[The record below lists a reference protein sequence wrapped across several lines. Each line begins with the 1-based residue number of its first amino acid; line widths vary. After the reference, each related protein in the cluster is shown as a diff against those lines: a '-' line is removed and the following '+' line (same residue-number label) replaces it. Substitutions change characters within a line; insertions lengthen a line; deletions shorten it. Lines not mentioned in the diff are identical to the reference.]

1 MKLPP
6 KPQINPNNNNNIN
19 YRLPPRPNYPGV
31 QQGNGSNKSFDYDT
45 SRQR

>member
-6 KPQINPNNNNNIN
+6 KPQVNPNNNIN
-19 YRLPPRPNYPGV
+19 YKLPPRPMYPGMNPPG
-31 QQGNGSNKSFDYDT
+31 QGSNKSFDYDT